1 MIEIIVWMLLT
12 LGIGSLSAVIA
23 KKYGVE
29 YIIGM
34 FACFTVI
41 ANIIAS
47 KIVVFG
53 PFTVPAA
60 VLVYSTTFLLT
71 DFLSELY
78 SEKEAIKAVYI
89 GFISNIVL
97 VISIWVAVQWQ
108 QAPFWTGQA
117 AFESIFGLVPRIV
130 LGSMIAYLV
139 SQNLDVKIF
148 MFFKNRY
155 PKHLWLRNNAGTMI
169 SQLVDTLIFITI
181 AFYGTTP
188 LEILI
193 SLVIGQY
200 IVKWI
205 IAVVDTPF
213 LYIVKLIY
221 NKT

>member
-1 MIEIIVWMLLT
+1 MIEVIVWMILT

-23 KKYGVE
+23 KRYGVE

-34 FACFTVI
+34 FASFTVI

-78 SEKEAIKAVYI
+78 SEKEAIKAVFI

-108 QAPFWTGQA
+108 GAPFWGGQS
-117 AFESIFGLVPRIV
+117 AFESIFGIVPRIV
-130 LGSMIAYLV
+130 LGSMIAY
-139 SQNLDVKIF
+139 I
-148 MFFKNRY
+148 
-155 PKHLWLRNNAGTMI
+155 
-169 SQLVDTLIFITI
+169 
-181 AFYGTTP
+181 
-188 LEILI
+188 EIGRAH
-193 SLVIGQY
+193 V
-200 IVKWI
+200 
-205 IAVVDTPF
+205 
-213 LYIVKLIY
+213 
-221 NKT
+221 

>member
-34 FACFTVI
+34 FACLAVV

-97 VISIWVAVQWQ
+97 VISIWIAVQWQ
-108 QAPFWTGQA
+108 PAPFWQGQA

-130 LGSMIAYLV
+130 LGSMIAYIV

-148 MFFKNRY
+148 MFFKNKY

-169 SQLVDTLIFITI
+169 SQLVDTVIFITI
-181 AFYGTTP
+181 SFYGTMP
-188 LEILI
+188 VEVLL

-200 IVKWI
+200 VVKWI
-205 IAVVDTPF
+205 IAVLDTPF
-213 LYIVKLIY
+213 LYLVKYIY
-221 NKT
+221 TKS

>member
-1 MIEIIVWMLLT
+1 MIEIIVWMFLT

-34 FACFTVI
+34 FACLAVV

-97 VISIWVAVQWQ
+97 VISIWIAVQWQ
-108 QAPFWTGQA
+108 PAPFWQGQA

-130 LGSMIAYLV
+130 LGSMIAYIV

-148 MFFKNRY
+148 MFFKNKY

-169 SQLVDTLIFITI
+169 SQLVDTVIFITI
-181 AFYGTTP
+181 SFYGTMP
-188 LEILI
+188 VEVLL

-200 IVKWI
+200 VVKWI
-205 IAVVDTPF
+205 IAVLDTPF
-213 LYIVKLIY
+213 LYLVRFIY
-221 NKT
+221 TKS

>member
-1 MIEIIVWMLLT
+1 MIEVIIWMFMT

-53 PFTVPAA
+53 PFSVPAA
-60 VLVYSTTFLLT
+60 VLAYSTTFLLT

-78 SEKEAIKAVYI
+78 SEEEALKAVSI

-97 VISIWVAVQWQ
+97 VVFTWVALQWQ
-108 QAPFWTGQA
+108 GASFWQGQS
-117 AFESIFGLVPRIV
+117 AFESVFGIVPRIV
-130 LGSMIAYLV
+130 FGSMIAYIV

-148 MFFKNRY
+148 MFLKRKY

-169 SQLVDTLIFITI
+169 SQFVDTLIFITI
-181 AFYGTTP
+181 AFYGTNS
-188 LEILI
+188 LEVLFSLI
-193 SLVIGQY
+193 IGQY

-205 IAVVDTPF
+205 IALSDTPF
-213 LYIVKLIY
+213 LYLIKY
-221 NKT
+221 IYSKY

>member
-1 MIEIIVWMLLT
+1 MIEVIVWMLLT
-12 LGIGSLSAVIA
+12 LGIGSSSALIA
-23 KKYGVE
+23 KRYGVE

-34 FACFTVI
+34 FACFAVI

-89 GFISNIVL
+89 GFISNVVL
-97 VISIWVAVQWQ
+97 VISIWVAVRWQ
-108 QAPFWTGQA
+108 SAPFWQGQP

-130 LGSMIAYLV
+130 LGSMIAYIV
-139 SQNLDVKIF
+139 SQSLDVKIF
-148 MFFKNRY
+148 MFFKNKY

-169 SQLVDTLIFITI
+169 SQFIDTLIFITV
-181 AFYGTTP
+181 AFYGNIN
-188 LEILI
+188 LDILL
-193 SLVIGQY
+193 SLVFGQY

-205 IAVVDTPF
+205 IAVFDTPF
-213 LYIVKLIY
+213 LYLVKYLY
-221 NKT
+221 NK

>member
-1 MIEIIVWMLLT
+1 MIEVIVWMLLT

-23 KKYGVE
+23 KRYGVE

-34 FACFTVI
+34 FASLTVV

-78 SEKEAIKAVYI
+78 SEKEAIKAVFI

-108 QAPFWTGQA
+108 AAPFWQGQA
-117 AFESIFGLVPRIV
+117 AFESIFGIVPRIV
-130 LGSMIAYLV
+130 LGSMIAYIV

-148 MFFKNRY
+148 MSFKNKY
-155 PKHLWLRNNAGTMI
+155 PKYLWLRNNAGTMV

-181 AFYGTTP
+181 AFYGTTSM
-188 LEILI
+188 EILL
-193 SLVIGQY
+193 SLIVGQY

-213 LYIVKLIY
+213 LYLVKYIY
-221 NKT
+221 NKY

>member
-1 MIEIIVWMLLT
+1 MIEVIVWMLLT
-12 LGIGSLSAVIA
+12 LGIGSISAVIA
-23 KKYGVE
+23 KRYGVE

-34 FACFTVI
+34 FACFTVV

-89 GFISNIVL
+89 GFISNVVL
-97 VISIWVAVQWQ
+97 VISVWVAVQWQ
-108 QAPFWTGQA
+108 AAPFWQGQA
-117 AFESIFGLVPRIV
+117 AFESIFGIVPRIV
-130 LGSMIAYLV
+130 LGSMIAYIV

-148 MFFKNRY
+148 MFFKNKY
-155 PKHLWLRNNAGTMI
+155 PKHLWLRNNAGTMV
-169 SQLVDTLIFITI
+169 SQLIDTVIFITI
-181 AFYGTTP
+181 SFYGTTS
-188 LEILI
+188 LGILM
-193 SLVIGQY
+193 SLVMGQY

-205 IAVVDTPF
+205 IAVFDTPF
-213 LYIVKLIY
+213 LYLVKYIHNRY
-221 NKT
+221 

>member
-1 MIEIIVWMLLT
+1 MIEIIVWMFLT

-34 FACFTVI
+34 FACLAVV

-97 VISIWVAVQWQ
+97 VISIWIAVQWQ
-108 QAPFWTGQA
+108 PAPFWQGQA

-130 LGSMIAYLV
+130 LGSMIAYIV

-148 MFFKNRY
+148 MFFKNKY
-155 PKHLWLRNNAGTMI
+155 PKHLWLRNNSGTMI
-169 SQLVDTLIFITI
+169 SQLVDTVIFITI
-181 AFYGTTP
+181 SFYGTMP
-188 LEILI
+188 VEVLL

-200 IVKWI
+200 VVKWI
-205 IAVVDTPF
+205 IAVFDTPF
-213 LYIVKLIY
+213 LYLVKYIY
-221 NKT
+221 TKS

>member
-23 KKYGVE
+23 KRYGVE

-34 FACFTVI
+34 FACLAVV

-97 VISIWVAVQWQ
+97 VISIWIAVQWQ
-108 QAPFWTGQA
+108 PAPFWQGQA

-130 LGSMIAYLV
+130 LGSMIAYIV

-148 MFFKNRY
+148 MFFKNKY
-155 PKHLWLRNNAGTMI
+155 PKHLWLRNNAGTMV
-169 SQLVDTLIFITI
+169 SQLLDTVIFITI
-181 AFYGTTP
+181 SFYGTMP
-188 LEILI
+188 VEVLL

-200 IVKWI
+200 VVKWI
-205 IAVVDTPF
+205 IAVLDTPF
-213 LYIVKLIY
+213 LYLVKYIY
-221 NKT
+221 TKS

>member
-1 MIEIIVWMLLT
+1 MIEVIVWMILT

-23 KKYGVE
+23 KRYGVE

-34 FACFTVI
+34 FASFTVI

-78 SEKEAIKAVYI
+78 SEKEAIKAVFI

-97 VISIWVAVQWQ
+97 VVSIWVAVQWQ
-108 QAPFWTGQA
+108 EAPFWGGQA
-117 AFESIFGLVPRIV
+117 AFESIFGIVPRIV
-130 LGSMIAYLV
+130 LGSMIAYIV

-148 MFFKNRY
+148 MFFKNKY
-155 PKHLWLRNNAGTMI
+155 PKHLWLRNNAGTMV
-169 SQLVDTLIFITI
+169 SQLVDTFIFITI
-181 AFYGTTP
+181 AFYGTTS
-188 LEILI
+188 LEILL
-193 SLVIGQY
+193 SLIVGQY

-205 IAVVDTPF
+205 IAVFDTPF
-213 LYIVKLIY
+213 LYLVKFIY
-221 NKT
+221 NKY

>member
-1 MIEIIVWMLLT
+1 MIEIIVWMFLT

-34 FACFTVI
+34 FACLAVV

-97 VISIWVAVQWQ
+97 VISIWIAVQWQ
-108 QAPFWTGQA
+108 PAPFWQGQA

-130 LGSMIAYLV
+130 LGSMIAYIV

-148 MFFKNRY
+148 MFFKNKY
-155 PKHLWLRNNAGTMI
+155 PKYLWLRNNAGTMI
-169 SQLVDTLIFITI
+169 SQLVDTVIFITI
-181 AFYGTTP
+181 SFYGTMP
-188 LEILI
+188 VEVLL

-200 IVKWI
+200 VVKWI
-205 IAVVDTPF
+205 IAVLDTPF
-213 LYIVKLIY
+213 LYLVRFIY
-221 NKT
+221 TKS

>member
-1 MIEIIVWMLLT
+1 MIEVIVWMILT

-23 KKYGVE
+23 KRYGVE

-34 FACFTVI
+34 FASFTVI
-41 ANIIAS
+41 TNIIAS

-78 SEKEAIKAVYI
+78 SEKEAIKAVFI

-108 QAPFWTGQA
+108 GAPFWGGQA
-117 AFESIFGLVPRIV
+117 AFESIFGIVPRIV
-130 LGSMIAYLV
+130 LGSMIAYIV

-148 MFFKNRY
+148 MFFKNKY
-155 PKHLWLRNNAGTMI
+155 PKHLWLRNNAGTMV
-169 SQLVDTLIFITI
+169 SQLVDTFIFITI
-181 AFYGTTP
+181 AFYGTTS
-188 LEILI
+188 LEILL
-193 SLVIGQY
+193 SLVVGQY

-205 IAVVDTPF
+205 IAIFDTPF
-213 LYIVKLIY
+213 LYFVKFIY
-221 NKT
+221 NKY

>member
-1 MIEIIVWMLLT
+1 MIEVIVWILLT
-12 LGIGSLSAVIA
+12 LGVGSLSAIIA
-23 KKYGVE
+23 KRYGVE

-34 FACFTVI
+34 FASFTVI
-41 ANIIAS
+41 ANVVAS

-53 PFTVPAA
+53 PFNVPAA

-97 VISIWVAVQWQ
+97 VISIWIAVKWQ
-108 QAPFWTGQA
+108 AAPFWTGQP

-130 LGSMIAYLV
+130 LGSMIAYII

-148 MFFKNRY
+148 MFFKTHY

-169 SQLVDTLIFITI
+169 SQFVDTLIFISI
-181 AFYGTTP
+181 AFYGTSS
-188 LEILI
+188 LDILI
-193 SLVIGQY
+193 SLIIGQY

-205 IAVVDTPF
+205 IAVFDTPF
-213 LYIVKLIY
+213 LYLVKYIY
-221 NKT
+221 TR

>member
-1 MIEIIVWMLLT
+1 MIEVIVWMLLT

-23 KKYGVE
+23 KRYGVE

-34 FACFTVI
+34 FASFTVV

-78 SEKEAIKAVYI
+78 SEKEAIKAVFI

-97 VISIWVAVQWQ
+97 VTSVWVAVQWQ
-108 QAPFWTGQA
+108 AAPFWQGQA
-117 AFESIFGLVPRIV
+117 AFESIFGIVPRIV
-130 LGSMIAYLV
+130 LGSMIAYIV

-148 MFFKNRY
+148 MFFKNKY
-155 PKHLWLRNNAGTMI
+155 PKYLWLRNNAGTMV
-169 SQLVDTLIFITI
+169 SQLIDTVIFITI
-181 AFYGTTP
+181 AFYGTTS
-188 LEILI
+188 LDILL
-193 SLVIGQY
+193 SLIIGQY

-205 IAVVDTPF
+205 IAVFDTPF
-213 LYIVKLIY
+213 LYFVKFIY
-221 NKT
+221 NKY

>member
-1 MIEIIVWMLLT
+1 MIEVIVWMILT

-34 FACFTVI
+34 FASFTVI

-78 SEKEAIKAVYI
+78 SEKEAIKAVFI

-97 VISIWVAVQWQ
+97 VVSIWVAVQWQ
-108 QAPFWTGQA
+108 EAPFWGGQV
-117 AFESIFGLVPRIV
+117 AFESIFGIIPRIV
-130 LGSMIAYLV
+130 LGSMIAYIV

-148 MFFKNRY
+148 MFFKNKY
-155 PKHLWLRNNAGTMI
+155 PKHLWLRNNAGTMV
-169 SQLVDTLIFITI
+169 SQLVDTFIFIII
-181 AFYGTTP
+181 AFYGTTS
-188 LEILI
+188 LEILL
-193 SLVIGQY
+193 SLVVGQY
-200 IVKWI
+200 VVKWI
-205 IAVVDTPF
+205 IAVFDTPF
-213 LYIVKLIY
+213 LYLIKFIY
-221 NKT
+221 NKY

>member
-1 MIEIIVWMLLT
+1 MIEIIVWMFLT

-23 KKYGVE
+23 KRYGVE

-34 FACFTVI
+34 FACLAVV

-97 VISIWVAVQWQ
+97 VISIWIAVQWQ
-108 QAPFWTGQA
+108 PAPFWQGQA

-130 LGSMIAYLV
+130 LGSMIAYIV

-148 MFFKNRY
+148 MFFKNKY
-155 PKHLWLRNNAGTMI
+155 PKYLWLRNNAGTMI
-169 SQLVDTLIFITI
+169 SQLVDTVIFITI
-181 AFYGTTP
+181 SFYGTMP
-188 LEILI
+188 VEVLL

-200 IVKWI
+200 VVKWI
-205 IAVVDTPF
+205 IAVLDTPF
-213 LYIVKLIY
+213 LYLVRFIY
-221 NKT
+221 TKS

>member
-12 LGIGSLSAVIA
+12 LVIGSFSAVIA
-23 KKYGVE
+23 KRYGVE

-34 FACFTVI
+34 FASFTVV

-78 SEKEAIKAVYI
+78 SEKEAIKAVFI

-97 VISIWVAVQWQ
+97 VVSIWIAVQWQ
-108 QAPFWTGQA
+108 AAPFWQGQA
-117 AFESIFGLVPRIV
+117 AFESIFGIVPRIV
-130 LGSMIAYLV
+130 LGSMIAYII

-148 MFFKNRY
+148 MFLKNKF
-155 PKHLWLRNNAGTMI
+155 PKHLWLRNNAGTMV
-169 SQLVDTLIFITI
+169 SQFVDTLIFITI
-181 AFYGTTP
+181 GFYGITP
-188 LEILI
+188 TNILV
-193 SLVIGQY
+193 SLIIGQY

-213 LYIVKLIY
+213 LYLVKYIY
-221 NKT
+221 NKY

>member
-1 MIEIIVWMLLT
+1 MIEVIVWILLT
-12 LGIGSLSAVIA
+12 LAIGSISALIA
-23 KKYGVE
+23 KIYGVE

-34 FACFTVI
+34 FACFTVV

-78 SEKEAIKAVYI
+78 SEKEAIKAVFV
-89 GFISNIVL
+89 GFLSNIVL
-97 VISIWVAVQWQ
+97 VVSIWVAVQWQ
-108 QAPFWTGQA
+108 AAPFWQGQA
-117 AFESIFGLVPRIV
+117 AFESIFGIVPRIV
-130 LGSMIAYLV
+130 FGSMIAYIV

-148 MFFKNRY
+148 MFFKNKY

-169 SQLVDTLIFITI
+169 SQFVDTIIFITI

-188 LEILI
+188 MDILL

-205 IAVVDTPF
+205 IAVLDTPF
-213 LYIVKLIY
+213 LYIVKFIY
-221 NKT
+221 NKY

>member
-12 LGIGSLSAVIA
+12 LVIGSFSAVIA
-23 KKYGVE
+23 KRYGVE

-34 FACFTVI
+34 FASFTVV

-78 SEKEAIKAVYI
+78 SEKEAIKAVLI

-97 VISIWVAVQWQ
+97 VLSIWVAVQWQ
-108 QAPFWTGQA
+108 PAPFWQGQA
-117 AFESIFGLVPRIV
+117 AFESIFGIVPRIV
-130 LGSMIAYLV
+130 LGSMIAYIV

-148 MFFKNRY
+148 IFFKNKY
-155 PKHLWLRNNAGTMI
+155 PKYLWLRNNAGTMI
-169 SQLVDTLIFITI
+169 SQLVDTVIFITI
-181 AFYGTTP
+181 AFYGTAPTN
-188 LEILI
+188 ILI
-193 SLVIGQY
+193 SLIIGQY

-213 LYIVKLIY
+213 LYIVKSIY
-221 NKT
+221 NKY